1 MQQVEGRG
9 RRAVVE
15 KPSEGQK
22 RKDRRE
28 GAVRTLSLRKLY
40 HVFRG
45 ESGEKASD
53 YEREGKGDET
63 RRE

>member
-28 GAVRTLSLRKLY
+28 GAVRTLSLSKLY

-45 ESGEKASD
+45 ESGEKSL
-53 YEREGKGDET
+53 RL
-63 RRE
+63 